1 MSTQMMLLL
10 GIAVAVGGSAIF
22 YKVYKPKKH
31 SVAVIVG
38 PPDPPAPG
46 GG

>member
-10 GIAVAVGGSAIF
+10 GIAVAVGGSAMF
-22 YKVYKPKKH
+22 YKVYKSKQD
-31 SVAVIVG
+31 STSIIVG